1 MKPNAPT
8 AMRQLIAQVRQ
19 TLPFDLPE
27 ARVCDGPCEGCSLK
41 LLDFL
46 EGELDDWESRL
57 DQGEKPGLA
66 ELSKLAKTSR
76 RIHRVL
82 YNNGLLDPGILRM
95 RQHR

>member
-1 MKPNAPT
+1 MKPDAPT

-19 TLPFDLPE
+19 ALPFDLPE

-46 EGELDDWESRL
+46 ETELDDWEQRL

-66 ELSKLAKTSR
+66 ELSRLAKSSS
-76 RIHRVL
+76 RIHRIL
-82 YNNGLLDPGILRM
+82 ERNGLV
-95 RQHR
+95 